1 MLEKQFTKDGSKI
14 FQIWPLIT
22 NLGISAENNSLL
34 QQNIDLVYVF
44 GGDGTLLNLLRELY
58 VYYKSNSIPLIA
70 AFNLGS
76 LGYLC
81 NFNVEEFKEVID

>member
-1 MLEKQFTKDGSKI
+1 MLEKQFSKDGSKI

-58 VYYKSNSIPLIA
+58 VYYKSKL
-70 AFNLGS
+70 
-76 LGYLC
+76 
-81 NFNVEEFKEVID
+81 